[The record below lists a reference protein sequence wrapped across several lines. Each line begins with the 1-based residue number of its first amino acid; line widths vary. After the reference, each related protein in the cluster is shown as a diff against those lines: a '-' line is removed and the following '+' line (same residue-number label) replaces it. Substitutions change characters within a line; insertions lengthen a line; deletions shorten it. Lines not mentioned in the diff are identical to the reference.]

1 MWWNTAMA
9 SSSREPVSRSHF
21 IAGVAPAAVYQ
32 VVVDFDAYP
41 RLFPEIKSVRVLSA
55 GPPVSRVEFRAQIVL
70 PVRYVLDLS
79 CDPAAPSVEWRFV
92 EGEIVTDSNGGWRFT
107 AERGGTRVDYRVSM
121 DIDAPLPGFML
132 RKITDGLVGAS
143 LPKMF
148 ASIEQEVRRRPAA
161 RPPGG

>member
-1 MWWNTAMA
+1 M
-9 SSSREPVSRSHF
+9 SSREPVQRSHF
-21 IAGVAPAAVYQ
+21 ISGAAPADVYA
-32 VVVDFDAYP
+32 VVVDFAAYP
-41 RLFPEIKSVRVLSA
+41 RLFPEIKSAAVLSVTPGERGTA
-55 GPPVSRVEFRAQIVL
+55 VFRVEFRAQIVL

-92 EGEIVTDSNGGWRFT
+92 EGEIVTDSNGGWRFA

-121 DIDAPLPGFML
+121 DINAPLPGFML

-161 RPPGG
+161 RPPAE